1 MDITC
6 KDKIINNFKG
16 AQGETLKTMELCV
29 NMLVAYS

>member
-1 MDITC
+1 MDITG